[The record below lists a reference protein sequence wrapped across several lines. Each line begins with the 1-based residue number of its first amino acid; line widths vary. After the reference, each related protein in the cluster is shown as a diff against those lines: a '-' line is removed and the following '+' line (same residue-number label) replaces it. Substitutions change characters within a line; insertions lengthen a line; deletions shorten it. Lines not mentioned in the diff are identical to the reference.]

1 MTSKRCE
8 NDGDSRKRSFT
19 GAANWWAAYDIFSTM
34 KLPLSTIIAV
44 ALSLGVVWA
53 EGPVEKAGD
62 VAENAVDTAKNV
74 GHKVVKGTKEVV
86 HKVVGAVTPDPD
98 ARRVDVTLSD
108 DKIDV
113 PTSLE
118 PGKTAF
124 VVKNTGTEKH
134 NFVVRGKDGT
144 HKFTVDLQPNETKV
158 LHVQM
163 KHGTYTAYSP
173 VNGNRKK
180 GTETT
185 LTVP

>member
-1 MTSKRCE
+1 M
-8 NDGDSRKRSFT
+8 
-19 GAANWWAAYDIFSTM
+19 FSTM
-34 KLPLSTIIAV
+34 KLSLSTIIAV

-53 EGPVEKAGD
+53 EGPVEKAKD
-62 VAENAVDTAKNV
+62 VAEDAAETAKDV
-74 GHKVVKGTKEVV
+74 GHKVVKGTK
-86 HKVVGAVTPDPD
+86 KVVNKVVDAVTPDPD
-98 ARRVDVTLSD
+98 ARRVDVTLSNY
-108 DKIDV
+108 KIDM
-113 PTSLE
+113 PTSLQ

-124 VVKNTGTEKH
+124 VVKNAADGKH
-134 NFVVRGKDGT
+134 NFVVRSKDGS

-163 KHGTYTAYSP
+163 KRGSYTAYSP

>member
-1 MTSKRCE
+1 
-8 NDGDSRKRSFT
+8 
-19 GAANWWAAYDIFSTM
+19 M
-34 KLPLSTIIAV
+34 KLPLSTIIVV
-44 ALSLGVVWA
+44 ALSVGVAWA

-62 VAENAVDTAKNV
+62 VAADAVDTAKNV

-108 DKIDV
+108 DKIDM

-134 NFVVRGKDGT
+134 NFVVHGNDGS
-144 HKFTVDLQPNETKV
+144 HKFTADLQPNETKV
-158 LHVQM
+158 LHVQL
-163 KHGTYTAYSP
+163 KRGTYTAYCP
-173 VNGNRKK
+173 LDGHRKK

-185 LTVP
+185 LTVHS

>member
-1 MTSKRCE
+1 
-8 NDGDSRKRSFT
+8 
-19 GAANWWAAYDIFSTM
+19 M

-53 EGPVEKAGD
+53 EGPVGKAGD
-62 VAENAVDTAKNV
+62 VAEDAVDTAKNV

-108 DKIDV
+108 DKIDM
-113 PTSLE
+113 PTSVE

-124 VVKNTGTEKH
+124 VVRNAGNEKH
-134 NFVVRGKDGT
+134 NFVVRGQDGI

-158 LHVQM
+158 LHVQL
-163 KHGTYTAYSP
+163 KSGTYSAYLLWMATR
-173 VNGNRKK
+173 RKARQTK
-180 GTETT
+180 
-185 LTVP
+185 LTVHS